1 MNTRSEMISVIKRG
15 ELLKGIIYKDMSD
28 GASPYYGEV
37 HRGDTVV
44 YKSAKYIDEDYV
56 EQWIDQKFNLLIGRK

>member
-1 MNTRSEMISVIKRG
+1 MNTNGEVVSVIKRG
-15 ELLKGIIYKDMSD
+15 ELLQGFIYKDMSD

-37 HRGDTVV
+37 RRGDDVV

-56 EQWIDQKFNLLIGRK
+56 EQWIDQQFNLLIGRK

>member
-1 MNTRSEMISVIKRG
+1 MEKHGVAINVIKRG

-28 GASPYYGEV
+28 GSFPYYGEV
-37 HRGDTVV
+37 HRGDAVV

-56 EQWIDQKFNLLIGRK
+56 EQWIDQKFNLLIGGK